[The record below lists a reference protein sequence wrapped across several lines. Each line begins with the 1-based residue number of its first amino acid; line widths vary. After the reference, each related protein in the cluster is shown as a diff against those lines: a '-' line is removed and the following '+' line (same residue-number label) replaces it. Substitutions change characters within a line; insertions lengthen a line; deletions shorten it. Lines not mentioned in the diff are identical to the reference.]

1 MPTNLLRIGKYLIVI
16 AVFSVVA
23 TYVGRQATMDWV
35 APAPSRPG
43 TTQSRPDASPSPTS
57 TGRLQPD
64 QADGDPV
71 RAMQLKLVACGVLPK
86 DQVDGRLGPA
96 TISAIQTLQYSAGL
110 EADGVFGPLT
120 RQQAQRCKAVPTA
133 G

>member
-1 MPTNLLRIGKYLIVI
+1 MRVSRYLIVVAI
-16 AVFSVVA
+16 FSVVA
-23 TYVGRQATMDWV
+23 TLAGRQLTRGWTAAQPAQPGSSRSRPV
-35 APAPSRPG
+35 AAPAPGPTSRP
-43 TTQSRPDASPSPTS
+43 RPVEAGS
-57 TGRLQPD
+57 
-64 QADGDPV
+64 DPV
-71 RAMQLKLVACGVLPK
+71 RTMQLKLVACGVLPK

-120 RQQAQRCKAVPTA
+120 RQRAQRCKAVPTA

>member
-1 MPTNLLRIGKYLIVI
+1 MNVLRIGKYLIVI
-16 AVFSVVA
+16 AAFSAVASYAGRQVTRGWVA
-23 TYVGRQATMDWV
+23 TQS
-35 APAPSRPG
+35 SRPSSSQASPDAAP
-43 TTQSRPDASPSPTS
+43 TPRSASRPRPVEAGS
-57 TGRLQPD
+57 
-64 QADGDPV
+64 DPV
-71 RAMQLKLVACGVLPK
+71 RAMQLNLVSCGVLRK

-120 RQQAQRCKAVPTA
+120 RQQAKRCKAVPTA